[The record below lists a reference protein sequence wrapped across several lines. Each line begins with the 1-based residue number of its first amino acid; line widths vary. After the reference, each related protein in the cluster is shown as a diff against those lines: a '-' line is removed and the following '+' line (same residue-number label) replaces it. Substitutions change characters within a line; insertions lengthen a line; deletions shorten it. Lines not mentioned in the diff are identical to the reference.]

1 MARPFVLLTLVLATG
16 AAHAQQDAIAW
27 SNDPKQAI
35 REAQRS
41 FRPIMAYVL
50 GSTSDRDD
58 KQDHAQRE
66 ALSDPRVVRLSQRF
80 VPLRLSRS
88 VNRDAL
94 PSFGLSEKANMEIS
108 FVTPDGELLGR
119 LPPGD
124 ITQPATI
131 AAKLIAV
138 LQAYA
143 KKLYETQVKPKLE
156 APDSKAA
163 ELKQA
168 LQMIA
173 AFHMT
178 FAEPDLLALLERP
191 RLDSTTRGEIYDT
204 LAGLS
209 TKTAAAKLLEW
220 ARGEDARAAKALSKC
235 TPVGAEHL
243 LSELAPEEGAVDYAI
258 YKTVTEIC
266 GIRNAKT
273 AKFFQTAKPR
283 LQQEEVE
290 RVTRLVQEAA
300 QRWKDQNDEPG

>member
-1 MARPFVLLTLVLATG
+1 MARPFVLLVLLVAAG
-16 AAHAQQDAIAW
+16 AARAQEDAIPW
-27 SNDPKQAI
+27 LTDPQQAV

-41 FRPIMAYVL
+41 SRPIMAYVL
-50 GSTSDRDD
+50 ASNKDRDPQ
-58 KQDHAQRE
+58 QDHLQKL
-66 ALSDPRVVRLSQRF
+66 ALANARVVRLSQRF
-80 VPLRLSRS
+80 VPLRMSRS
-88 VNRDAL
+88 MHGDAL
-94 PSFGLSEKANMEIS
+94 SSFGLSAKANMEMS
-108 FVTPDGELLGR
+108 FVTPAGEPLGH
-119 LPPGD
+119 LSVAE
-124 ITQPATI
+124 ITHADTV
-131 AAKLIAV
+131 AAKLVSV

-143 KKLYETQVKPKLE
+143 KKLYEAQVKPKLE

-209 TKTAAAKLLEW
+209 TKTAVAKLLEW
-220 ARGEDARAAKALSKC
+220 ARGEDARAARALTKC

-243 LSELAPEEGAVDYAI
+243 LSELAPEDGPVDYAI

-273 AKFFQTAKPR
+273 AKFFQTGKPR

-300 QRWKDQNDEPG
+300 QRWKESRDEAG